1 MKKIFFIMVILL
13 LSQTVFAE
21 KGNTQ
26 EVIFCEAFGKSDLS
40 GMEMALKNKN
50 NKTDMEVLLY
60 TVLMNYDFYNGTS
73 SINTDKSIALP
84 VFQLLAR
91 YGTDV
96 EKGAS
101 YHYARDKQDPKY
113 IGTVSSGATLYTLLK
128 MIVKNTCFSPQ
139 ITSQIVKS
147 FFEAG
152 INPNCREEIDS
163 SKFLAVPLK
172 DDKIAITR
180 VFIEYG
186 LDVNFRNGYLL
197 AEAIDNNQ
205 IAIIKL
211 LVESGAMVNTKPDR
225 WSNQITPAEVAYKAG
240 QIDIYN
246 YLKQNGAVWS
256 PPSQVASAPP
266 PSSQSSQPRQT
277 YNDSYDY
284 SPPPS
289 SSRSSSSSSSSGST
303 WADVGKAITEA
314 FKSPLQSGT
323 YSSVGTKNTLRLTA
337 IAKSG
342 MFSYNV
348 QGQTGTGTYEI
359 EGKRM
364 TIKMLGYTLLF
375 TVDSE
380 TSFSNASETW
390 VRTGY

>member
-1 MKKIFFIMVILL
+1 MKKIFFITVIMLL
-13 LSQTVFAE
+13 AQMVFAE
-21 KGNTQ
+21 EWNTQ
-26 EVIFCEAFGKSDLS
+26 EVSFCEAFGKSDLS

-152 INPNCREEIDS
+152 TNPNCREEIDS

-246 YLKQNGAVWS
+246 YLKQNGAVWTA
-256 PPSQVASAPP
+256 PSQVAST
-266 PSSQSSQPRQT
+266 PSPSSQPRQT
-277 YNDSYDY
+277 YNESYDY

-289 SSRSSSSSSSSGST
+289 SSRSSSSSSSGST

-314 FKSPLQSGT
+314 FTPPLESGT
-323 YSSVGTKNTLRLTA
+323 YGISGTQLKIS
-337 IAKSG
+337 IAGIGKSG
-342 MFSYNV
+342 MLFYTNR
-348 QGQTGTGTYEI
+348 QGKQVRGTYNI
-359 EGKRM
+359 DGDRM
-364 TIKMLGYTLLF
+364 TIQADGFTYVYTI
-375 TVDSE
+375 TSK
-380 TSFSNASETW
+380 TSFSGNGETW
-390 VRTGY
+390 YRTGN